1 MIIFQGGDEQDFV
14 SYFTIYHFIFGIIA
28 GYLGLP
34 LVYWFLI
41 HLCFEIGENVLVR
54 IPQSGSLIRKIEYTY
69 MFYLNSITKHLGFK
83 VETPIYKGDSLAN
96 SIGDT
101 VFSIT
106 GWIIGYGMFNKK
118 LRYI

>member
-28 GYLGLP
+28 GYLGIP

-54 IPQSGSLIRKIEYTY
+54 IPQLGSIIRNVEYKF
-69 MFYLNSITKHLGFK
+69 MFYLNSITKHIGFK
-83 VETPIYKGDSLAN
+83 VETPQYKGDSLAN

-101 VFSIT
+101 IFSIL
-106 GWIIGYGMFNKK
+106 GWIICYGMFNKK